1 MLFVRH
7 GVQRSRKEQGPAHQC
22 LVLPGLTCDSA
33 PQATAE
39 LYDEEGFM
47 KTGDVCEQLG
57 PDEFAWIDRV
67 SNIIKMSQG
76 EYVSVSRLEAIFAAN
91 SPSIHQMYLYGN
103 SLRAHLVA
111 IVVPNQGEDPY
122 SHAISFNLCLQQTRP
137 MP

>member
-1 MLFVRH
+1 
-7 GVQRSRKEQGPAHQC
+7 
-22 LVLPGLTCDSA
+22 
-33 PQATAE
+33 
-39 LYDEEGFM
+39 M

-76 EYVSVSRLEAIFAAN
+76 EYVSVSRLEAIYTAN

-111 IVVPNQGEDPY
+111 IVVPNQGAEPCL
-122 SHAISFNLCLQQTRP
+122 HADAFKLCLQQTRP
-137 MP
+137 MPCSRRSHVCMPYWAGKVWHWPLSKKGLMAEERTLLVGSGGICTDV